1 MLRPA
6 LLAAALAAAFPVHA
20 DPQLDALRAELQEL
34 KSAYETRIQALE
46 ERLKATE
53 ANAGTAQIR
62 TVEYREPAAA
72 RPADP
77 TRSNAFNPAISLI
90 LQGQYAHLED
100 RDERGITGF
109 FPAGGHAHGG
119 VERGFSVGGSELVI
133 SANID
138 PTFRGH
144 LIAVLAD
151 DAVEI
156 EEAWFQTTR
165 LGQGLA
171 IKGGRFRSGLGY
183 QNEQHPH
190 AWDFAT
196 NNLVYDA
203 LFGEGYGNDGLQLK
217 WVAPTELFVELGAEA
232 GRGANFPGTDRNTN
246 GAGSYAL
253 FGHLGGDVGASH
265 SWRGGLSYLAAKASE
280 REGEL
285 EDINDLH
292 AETLFSGKSKI
303 WVADFVWKWAPNG
316 NASEQNF
323 KFATEYFRRSERGSL
338 ECTDNTQDGG
348 ACDVLDG
355 DTEDAY
361 HSRQSGFYA
370 QGVYQFM
377 PRWRTGYRYDR
388 LDSGSVDFGANSA
401 NLPVTD
407 YSPTRHSLMLD
418 YSPSEFSRLRLQV
431 SKDKSMADVSENQW
445 FVQYIHSLGA
455 HGAHRF

>member
-1 MLRPA
+1 M
-6 LLAAALAAAFPVHA
+6 
-20 DPQLDALRAELQEL
+20 
-34 KSAYETRIQALE
+34 
-46 ERLKATE
+46 
-53 ANAGTAQIR
+53 
-62 TVEYREPAAA
+62 
-72 RPADP
+72 
-77 TRSNAFNPAISLI
+77 
-90 LQGQYAHLED
+90 
-100 RDERGITGF
+100 
-109 FPAGGHAHGG
+109 
-119 VERGFSVGGSELVI
+119 I

-151 DAVEI
+151 DEVEI

-217 WVAPTELFVELGAEA
+217 WVAPTELFMELGAEA
-232 GRGANFPGTDRNTN
+232 GRGASFPGTDRNTN

-253 FGHLGGDVGASH
+253 FGHLGGDVGASN
-265 SWRGGLSYLAAKASE
+265 SWRAGLSYLAAKASE

-285 EDINDLH
+285 EDINDEH

-303 WVADFVWKWAPNG
+303 WGADFVWKWAPNG

-338 ECTDNTQDGG
+338 CGHDEDYEGCLTN
-348 ACDVLDG
+348 
-355 DTEDAY
+355 TEDAY
-361 HSRQSGFYA
+361 RSRQSGYYA

-388 LDSGSVDFGANSA
+388 LDPGSVDFGSNPLKLAT
-401 NLPVTD
+401 TD
-407 YSPTRHSLMLD
+407 HKPTRHSLMLD
-418 YSPSEFSRLRLQV
+418 YSPSEFSRLRLQY
-431 SKDKSMADVSENQW
+431 SKDESMESVRENQW
-445 FVQYIHSLGA
+445 FLQYIHSLGA
-455 HGAHRF
+455 HGAHTF